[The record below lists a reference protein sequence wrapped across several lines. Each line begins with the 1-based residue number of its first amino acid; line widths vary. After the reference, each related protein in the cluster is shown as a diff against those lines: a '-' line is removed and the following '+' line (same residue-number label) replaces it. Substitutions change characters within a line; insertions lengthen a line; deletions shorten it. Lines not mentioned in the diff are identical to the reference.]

1 MRLFIAAVAEGGED
15 VAIKMRNNNDKD
27 AICCE
32 CGDSQSQVLNM
43 FDLCIGGQIFTICD
57 ACNEKILSKTLS
69 AEVMK
74 NGRVKSQQDMAII
87 RKRKTKKRGGNLC
100 MSGLPYIKWTS
111 VSLPHATGPIQ
122 LR

>member
-74 NGRVKSQQDMAII
+74 NDRVKSQQDMAII
-87 RKRKTKKRGGNLC
+87 QKRKTKNG
-100 MSGLPYIKWTS
+100 
-111 VSLPHATGPIQ
+111 VATYV
-122 LR
+122 